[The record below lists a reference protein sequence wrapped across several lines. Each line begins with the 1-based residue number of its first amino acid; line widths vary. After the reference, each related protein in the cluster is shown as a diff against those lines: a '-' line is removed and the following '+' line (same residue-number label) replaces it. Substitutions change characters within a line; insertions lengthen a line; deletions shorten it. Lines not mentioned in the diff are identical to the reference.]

1 MGRQVAFE
9 STLESDFLTIL
20 ASDTSLT
27 SVLEQ
32 PVRLEFTDATGRARH
47 YTPDFLATYG
57 RERST
62 AVLYEIKFRAD
73 LRANW
78 SRLKPGF
85 VAARHHA
92 HEHGMRFSIM
102 TEIEI
107 RGDYLANMRFL
118 AAYRSRPHDAEIEE
132 HLVRT
137 VAVLGEPTAQEVLT
151 AAYWDS
157 ENRVAAI
164 ARLWRLIAI
173 GRIQADLSQRL
184 TMDTPLWVIIG
195 EGFL

>member
-1 MGRQVAFE
+1 MRRQVAFE

-27 SVLEQ
+27 GILEQ
-32 PVRLEFTDATGRARH
+32 PVRIEFTDSTGRPRH

-57 RERST
+57 REQPA
-62 AVLYEIKFRAD
+62 AVLYEIKYRAD
-73 LRANW
+73 LRTNW

-85 VAARHHA
+85 LAARRHVR
-92 HEHGMRFSIM
+92 EHGMRFSIM
-102 TEIEI
+102 TEVEI

-118 AAYRSRPHDAEIEE
+118 AAYRDRPYNAEVEE
-132 HLVRT
+132 HLIRT
-137 VAVLGEPTAQEVLT
+137 VAVLGEPTPQEVLA

-157 ENRVAAI
+157 ENRIAAI
-164 ARLWRLIAI
+164 APLWRLLAI
-173 GRIQADLSQRL
+173 GRIQADLSRKL
-184 TMDTPLWVIIG
+184 TMSTPLWVIIG

>member
-1 MGRQVAFE
+1 MQRQVAFE

-32 PVRLEFTDATGRARH
+32 PVRLEFTDPTGRARH

-57 RERST
+57 REQST
-62 AVLYEIKFRAD
+62 AVLYEVKYRAD

-78 SRLKPGF
+78 SKLKPGF
-85 VAARHHA
+85 LAARRHA
-92 HEHGMRFSIM
+92 REHGMRFSIV

-118 AAYRSRPHDAEIEE
+118 AAYRNRPYDAEIEE

-137 VAVLGEPTAQEVLT
+137 VAVLGEPTAQELLA

-157 ENRVAAI
+157 ENRIAAI

-173 GRIQADLSQRL
+173 GRIQADLSRKL
-184 TMDTPLWVIIG
+184 TMNTPLWVIIG